1 MDSPLRALLRPH
13 VLYPLFLLFLVVTLI
28 FTRAPRAPDGRKILE
43 FTRRRISLSA
53 PSHIEDAASGVVSG
67 TAGDGAL
74 DAVADATGEAN
85 PRVVHV
91 AFDPLV
97 AEVEQQRDDRA
108 WERRYARLHGAR
120 KPFRVHSDDPRKH
133 HLHGEGVGVG
143 DEEADDGTLEGSELA
158 EFEEERARYRD
169 EADDAMWG
177 ELDGQHH
184 EFTEDDLRNDH
195 LNLSHR
201 LALLFPLLDTSPPDG
216 RVSQSELATW
226 LLAVERAASLH
237 RTRREMEAVDSDADG
252 RITLDEALEDELADQ
267 AGSSLTLLT
276 VLIFLTHPC
285 PKSALT
291 PFLLLVLTSHCHS
304 PPGLPAPVHHG
315 EGGWQHVGGEEQRR
329 ELEQRFHVADA
340 DGDGHLSLTELNSYL
355 HPEDSDDPS
364 LRNLTLLQEFRER
377 DSDNDSRISLAEF
390 KATLFHELMAHD
402 DDTHDP
408 VEALVHLHAAQADK
422 DKWTNDHRRP
432 HRTGGEFREALE
444 EKERRARGRFE
455 ELDKDGDGFL
465 SPGEF
470 ELVLR
475 VLWPSERD
483 FAELKAADMI
493 RQADNNGD
501 GYLQLDEMQEHSHVF
516 YNSVHAHE
524 QQREHVKHE
533 EL

>member
-267 AGSSLTLLT
+267 A
-276 VLIFLTHPC
+276 
-285 PKSALT
+285 
-291 PFLLLVLTSHCHS
+291 
-304 PPGLPAPVHHG
+304 VHHG

-483 FAELKAADMI
+483 FAEQKAADMI

-501 GYLQLDEMQEHSHVF
+501 GYLQLDEMQEHSHIF

>member
-53 PSHIEDAASGVVSG
+53 SSHIEDAASGVVSG

-74 DAVADATGEAN
+74 DAVGDASGEAN

-91 AFDPLV
+91 AFDPLL

-177 ELDGQHH
+177 EVDGQHH
-184 EFTEDDLRNDH
+184 EFTEDDLKNDH

-237 RTRREMEAVDSDADG
+237 RTRREMEAGG
-252 RITLDEALEDELADQ
+252 RRCGRQD
-267 AGSSLTLLT
+267 
-276 VLIFLTHPC
+276 
-285 PKSALT
+285 
-291 PFLLLVLTSHCHS
+291 HS
-304 PPGLPAPVHHG
+304 GRGARRRTCRPVHQG

-364 LRNLTLLQEFRER
+364 LRNLTLLQEFRDR

-390 KATLFHELMAHD
+390 KATVFHELMAHD

-422 DKWTNDHRRP
+422 DKWSNDHRRP

-465 SPGEF
+465 SPDEF
-470 ELVLR
+470 EPVLR

-483 FAELKAADMI
+483 FAEKKAAYMI
-493 RQADNNGD
+493 RQ
-501 GYLQLDEMQEHSHVF
+501 
-516 YNSVHAHE
+516 
-524 QQREHVKHE
+524 
-533 EL
+533 